1 MEEISRL
8 LTEILN
14 IDFIRAVISNP
25 RDKTG
30 IIKIKARPLEKKGE
44 LFFQLESFTR
54 TQAFHENLSGTDAC
68 RRLTEY
74 MGQFGQM
81 QIETVQEECTVL
93 VSKKGKVTIKRKRR
107 QKAAAPADRSH
118 NRKKHYILEEGI
130 PVPFLQDLGVM
141 TEEGKIVRTKT
152 DKFRQ
157 INRFLEFV
165 EDILPRLDKG
175 RELTILD
182 FGCGKSYLTFAMYY
196 YLHDLK
202 GYDIRIIGLDLKSE
216 VIAHCGKLAKKYGY
230 EKLTFLEGD
239 IADYD
244 GVDQVDMVVTLHAC
258 DTATDYALAKA
269 VGWGAEVILSVPCC
283 QHELNAQF
291 AEDRE
296 QTKEQTERESCLAPV
311 MDYGLLRERFAAL
324 ATDGLRAKYLES
336 VGYETQVLEFIDME
350 HTPKNILIRAVKSGK
365 ENEKAAEEIKKC
377 IQFLEVSPTL
387 GRLLGNKGENSL
399 E

>member
-130 PVPFLQDLGVM
+130 PVSFLQDLGVM

-283 QHELNAQF
+283 QHELNAQL

-377 IQFLEVSPTL
+377 IQFLGVSPTL
-387 GRLLGNKGENSL
+387 GRLLGNIGENSL

>member
-283 QHELNAQF
+283 QHELNAQL

-377 IQFLEVSPTL
+377 IQFLGVSPTL
-387 GRLLGNKGENSL
+387 GRLLGNKGENS
-399 E
+399 

>member
-130 PVPFLQDLGVM
+130 PVSFLQDLGVM

-283 QHELNAQF
+283 QHELNAQL

-377 IQFLEVSPTL
+377 IQFLGVSPTL

>member
-130 PVPFLQDLGVM
+130 PVPFLQDLGIM

-377 IQFLEVSPTL
+377 IQFLGVSPTL
-387 GRLLGNKGENSL
+387 GRLLGNKGENS
-399 E
+399 